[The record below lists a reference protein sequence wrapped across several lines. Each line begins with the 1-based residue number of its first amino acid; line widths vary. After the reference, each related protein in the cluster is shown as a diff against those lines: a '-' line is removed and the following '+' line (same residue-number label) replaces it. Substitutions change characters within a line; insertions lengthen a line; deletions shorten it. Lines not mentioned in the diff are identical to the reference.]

1 MRKANLANNNKGERC
16 TFNGVLFGIYF
27 ALLPL
32 EFVSLFPGVSVGRLA
47 AFALIIMAL
56 LQIRNWKIR
65 WDIPLLSLWTFLTV
79 CLISFFSLNNPGDQL
94 NTYGTVFLNAT
105 IVIIAYSLSFSEVDA
120 SLWRRAL
127 ILTAILLGFAAIIS
141 PGKVGDEWV
150 SGRIVPNLFGSQQDP
165 NEFCGYYLLPV
176 SFFTYELVRNRKF
189 AFCIPIVFC
198 LYTVVMTGSRGGLL
212 AVGFSAILAVLFAV
226 KNNRHVVLISIV
238 SITLLIIVV
247 LSFDVILNMLPAAI
261 RSRFLLTDSN
271 MASAD
276 SRLAIWDQLLNSFVN
291 SNLFQQLFGHGF
303 GSTILY
309 NTERLV
315 AHNVYIE
322 LLFDVGALGLL
333 TFLGVVV
340 SACIRLMRN
349 RDYVLLSSIAGEL
362 VLISSL
368 SSFWSKTLWGLF
380 ILALVTVSKG
390 RSHEH

>member
-1 MRKANLANNNKGERC
+1 M
-16 TFNGVLFGIYF
+16 
-27 ALLPL
+27 LPL

-56 LQIRNWKIR
+56 LQIRTWKIR
-65 WDIPLLSLWTFLTV
+65 WDIPLFCLWAFLTV
-79 CLISFFSLNNPGDQL
+79 CLISILSLKTPGDQF
-94 NTYGTVFLNAT
+94 NTYGTVFLNAI
-105 IVIIAYSLSFSEVDA
+105 IVIIAYSLSFSEDDT
-120 SLWRRAL
+120 SLWRHAL

-165 NEFCGYYLLPV
+165 NEFCGYYLFPV

-212 AVGFSAILAVLFAV
+212 AVGFSVILAVLFAV
-226 KNNRHVVLISIV
+226 KNNRRAVLISFV
-238 SITLLIIVV
+238 SIILLITVV
-247 LSFDVILNMLPAAI
+247 LSFDAISNLLPGAI

-291 SNLFQQLFGHGF
+291 SNLFQQIFGHGF

-309 NTERLV
+309 NTEHLV

-322 LLFDVGALGLL
+322 LLFDVGVLGLL
-333 TFLGVVV
+333 AFLGVVV
-340 SACIRLMRN
+340 FACIRLTRN
-349 RDYVLLSSIAGEL
+349 
-362 VLISSL
+362 
-368 SSFWSKTLWGLF
+368 
-380 ILALVTVSKG
+380 
-390 RSHEH
+390 